1 MIKLTERPLVVFAY
15 DFPHRKTYEFL
26 SRFKAL
32 GYENVVVLAAPKQNL
47 KTGSGNNTFS
57 SLIDS
62 SFIPNTQDICVL
74 YGYSFFSV
82 AHHDHEAIEKI
93 ITKDQSTLAFIAG
106 ARILKAEIIDLFEDG
121 VINFHPGKLPQTS
134 GLDAIYWSI
143 KNNVQPGVSVHFVNE
158 KVDAGRLL
166 FFRNAMCGKRDS
178 LSVINESIFQAQLL
192 ALSEL
197 LERRTINSETLED
210 IIRPNKNPP
219 MTTQE
224 KREVELRFEEWRSTW
239 ALC

>member
-1 MIKLTERPLVVFAY
+1 
-15 DFPHRKTYEFL
+15 
-26 SRFKAL
+26 
-32 GYENVVVLAAPKQNL
+32 
-47 KTGSGNNTFS
+47 
-57 SLIDS
+57 
-62 SFIPNTQDICVL
+62 
-74 YGYSFFSV
+74 
-82 AHHDHEAIEKI
+82 
-93 ITKDQSTLAFIAG
+93 
-106 ARILKAEIIDLFEDG
+106 
-121 VINFHPGKLPQTS
+121 
-134 GLDAIYWSI
+134 
-143 KNNVQPGVSVHFVNE
+143 
-158 KVDAGRLL
+158 
-166 FFRNAMCGKRDS
+166 MCGKRDS

>member
-1 MIKLTERPLVVFAY
+1 M
-15 DFPHRKTYEFL
+15 
-26 SRFKAL
+26 
-32 GYENVVVLAAPKQNL
+32 
-47 KTGSGNNTFS
+47 
-57 SLIDS
+57 
-62 SFIPNTQDICVL
+62 
-74 YGYSFFSV
+74 
-82 AHHDHEAIEKI
+82 
-93 ITKDQSTLAFIAG
+93 
-106 ARILKAEIIDLFEDG
+106 
-121 VINFHPGKLPQTS
+121 
-134 GLDAIYWSI
+134 
-143 KNNVQPGVSVHFVNE
+143 SVHFVNE